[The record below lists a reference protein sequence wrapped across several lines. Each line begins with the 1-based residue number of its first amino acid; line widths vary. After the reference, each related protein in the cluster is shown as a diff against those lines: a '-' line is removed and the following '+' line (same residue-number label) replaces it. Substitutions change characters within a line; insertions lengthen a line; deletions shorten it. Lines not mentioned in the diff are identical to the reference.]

1 MADQNAL
8 RDDNRIP
15 VLLATNASGEVRRVG
30 VDGDDKLL
38 TTAIIETGDIE
49 IGAVEL
55 KNASD
60 DTRAKVGAGSG
71 MVAGDNALAVADA
84 NVKGDTASILTDTTA
99 IKTAVEIID
108 NIVSGNEAQ
117 VDIVGSL
124 PSGTNEIGSVGI
136 KKSTTGK
143 NGELAGSAS
152 AVQMPDISCNMVNFK
167 AVLSNAGNV
176 YIGFVSGVTV
186 VNGTTDTTSG
196 FELGPGD
203 ETGFIPVDNLD
214 RFYRICNNAGD
225 DLTYLSY

>member
-15 VLLATNASGEVRRVG
+15 TMLGVNASGEVRRVR
-30 VDGDDKLL
+30 VDADDKLL

-55 KNASD
+55 KNATD

-99 IKTAVEIID
+99 IKTSVQTLD
-108 NIVSGNEAQ
+108 NIVSGSEAQ
-117 VDIVGSL
+117 VDVVASL

-136 KKSTTGK
+136 KKYNALKS
-143 NGELAGSAS
+143 GELAGSAS
-152 AVQMPDISCNMVNFK
+152 AVQMPDRACNMVNFK

-176 YIGFVSGVTV
+176 YVGISGVTAV
-186 VNGTTDTTSG
+186 DGTTDTTSG

-203 ETGFIPVDNLD
+203 ETGFIPVDNLN
-214 RFYRICNNAGD
+214 RFYRISTNVGD
-225 DLTYLSY
+225 DLTYLTY

>member
-15 VLLATNASGEVRRVG
+15 VLLATNASGEVRRVR
-30 VDGDDKLL
+30 VDADDKLL